1 MFEDREFATFRPEV
15 FVLIVLDVCRIQVG
29 SDTEV
34 VRQLEPFGLGEVHIQ
49 SFFGKVMQ
57 RVQSHGEWL
66 IERREVER
74 DRRESQNVLPSL
86 AVRPSVGF

>member
-1 MFEDREFATFRPEV
+1 MFEDHREFATFRPEV

-49 SFFGKVMQ
+49 SFFGKVLQ
-57 RVQSHGEWL
+57 RVQSHEKWL
-66 IERREVER
+66 VERREAER
-74 DRRESQNVLPSL
+74 DRESQ
-86 AVRPSVGF
+86 R